1 MMILHDAVGPAVLAV
16 NVLSPSSLLSS
27 WGALG
32 LFAILF
38 AETGLLIGFF
48 LPGDSLLFTAGLAA
62 STPVGSAL
70 HLPLAAVLIAAAAGA
85 LAGAQTGYLI
95 GRAAGPALLQRS
107 RRRVLRRGAD
117 RAADLLARYGY
128 GKAIVLA
135 RFIPVVRTVA
145 NPLAGTLGVPA
156 AAFTFWQVAGGLAWS
171 LGITLAGYALG
182 SAIPGVDQYLLPAI
196 AVIVVVSLLPLLI
209 ELPRNRRDVR
219 ARRHAAGSAA
229 EADDQEEPC
238 GDDARPGR

>member
-1 MMILHDAVGPAVLAV
+1 MILHDAAGPAVLAV

-32 LFAILF
+32 LFAIVF

-62 STPVGSAL
+62 STPAASAL
-70 HLPLAAVLIAAAAGA
+70 HLPLAEVLVAAAAGA
-85 LAGAQTGYLI
+85 LLGAETGYFI
-95 GRAAGPALLQRS
+95 GRAAGPPLLQRS
-107 RRRVLRRGAD
+107 RSRALRRGAD

-145 NPLAGTLGVPA
+145 NPLAGTLGVPV
-156 AAFTFWQVAGGLAWS
+156 AAFTFWQVAGGLVWS

-182 SAIPGVDQYLLPAI
+182 STIPGVDQYLLPAI
-196 AVIVVVSLLPLLI
+196 AVIVVLSLLPLVI
-209 ELPRNRRDVR
+209 ELRRSRREAR
-219 ARRHAAGSAA
+219 AGRHAAGSAA
-229 EADDQEEPC
+229 ADDQEEPC
-238 GDDARPGR
+238 GDDARRAR

>member
-1 MMILHDAVGPAVLAV
+1 MMILHDAASPAGLAV
-16 NVLSPSSLLSS
+16 NVLSSSSLLSS

-62 STPVGSAL
+62 STRAGSAL
-70 HLPLAAVLIAAAAGA
+70 HLPLAGVLVAAAAGA
-85 LAGAQTGYLI
+85 LAGAQVGYLI
-95 GRAAGPALLQRS
+95 GRAAGPPLLNRS
-107 RRRVLRRGAD
+107 RSRALRRGTD
-117 RAADLLARYGY
+117 RAASLLARYGY

-135 RFIPVVRTVA
+135 RFIPVVRTIA
-145 NPLAGTLGVPA
+145 NPLAGTLRVPVVT
-156 AAFTFWQVAGGLAWS
+156 FTLWQAAGGLVWS

-182 SAIPGVDQYLLPAI
+182 STVPGVDQYLLPAI
-196 AVIVVVSLLPLLI
+196 AVIVVLSLVPILI
-209 ELPRNRRDVR
+209 ELRRNRR
-219 ARRHAAGSAA
+219 AAPAGRHAARSA

-238 GDDARPGR
+238 GGDAPSAR

>member
-1 MMILHDAVGPAVLAV
+1 MMILHGAAGPAGLAV
-16 NVLSPSSLLSS
+16 NVLSSSSLLSS

-62 STPVGSAL
+62 STRAGSAL
-70 HLPLAAVLIAAAAGA
+70 HLPLAGVLVAAAAGA
-85 LAGAQTGYLI
+85 LAGAQVGYLI
-95 GRAAGPALLQRS
+95 GRAAGPPLLHRS
-107 RRRVLRRGAD
+107 RSRALRRGTD

-156 AAFTFWQVAGGLAWS
+156 ATFTLWQAAGGLVWS

-182 SAIPGVDQYLLPAI
+182 STIPGVDQYLLPAI
-196 AVIVVVSLLPLLI
+196 AVIVVLSLLPILI
-209 ELPRNRRDVR
+209 ELRRNRRD
-219 ARRHAAGSAA
+219 APAGRHAARSA

-238 GDDARPGR
+238 SDDARPAR

>member
-1 MMILHDAVGPAVLAV
+1 MVLHDVASPAVLAV

-62 STPVGSAL
+62 STKVGSAL
-70 HLPLAAVLIAAAAGA
+70 HLPLAWTLIAAAAGA
-85 LAGAQTGYLI
+85 LTGAQAGYLI
-95 GRAAGPALLQRS
+95 GRGAGPALLQRS
-107 RRRVLRRGAD
+107 RSRAVRRGAD
-117 RAADLLARYGY
+117 RAASLLARYGY

-145 NPLAGTLGVPA
+145 NPLAGALDVPA
-156 AAFTFWQVAGGLAWS
+156 ATFTLWQAAGGLVWS

-182 SAIPGVDQYLLPAI
+182 STIPGVDQYLLPAI
-196 AVIVVVSLLPLLI
+196 AVIVVLSLLPILI
-209 ELPRNRRDVR
+209 EWRRSR
-219 ARRHAAGSAA
+219 REAPAGRHAARSV
-229 EADDQEEPC
+229 EEEPSN
-238 GDDARPGR
+238 GDARPAR

>member
-1 MMILHDAVGPAVLAV
+1 MVILHDAAGPAVLAV

-62 STPVGSAL
+62 STRVGSAL
-70 HLPLAAVLIAAAAGA
+70 HLPLAAVLVAAAAGA
-85 LAGAQTGYLI
+85 LAGAQTGYII

-107 RRRVLRRGAD
+107 RSRALRRGAD
-117 RAADLLARYGY
+117 RATELLARYGY

-156 AAFTFWQVAGGLAWS
+156 AAFTFWQVAGGLVWS

-182 SAIPGVDQYLLPAI
+182 STIPGVDQYLLPAI
-196 AVIVVVSLLPLLI
+196 AVIVVLSLLPLVI
-209 ELPRNRRDVR
+209 ELRRNRREAR
-219 ARRHAAGSAA
+219 AGRHAAGSAA
-229 EADDQEEPC
+229 QDPDQETM
-238 GDDARPGR
+238 GR

>member
-1 MMILHDAVGPAVLAV
+1 MMVLHDAASPAVLAV
-16 NVLSPSSLLSS
+16 NVLSSSSLLSS

-32 LFAILF
+32 LFAIIF

-62 STPVGSAL
+62 STGAGSAL
-70 HLPLAAVLIAAAAGA
+70 HLPLAAVLVAAAAGA
-85 LAGAQTGYLI
+85 LAGAEVGYLI
-95 GRAAGPALLQRS
+95 GRTAGPPLLNRS
-107 RRRVLRRGAD
+107 RSRALRRGAD

-145 NPLAGTLGVPA
+145 NPLAGTLRVPVA
-156 AAFTFWQVAGGLAWS
+156 TFTLWQAAGGLVWS

-182 SAIPGVDQYLLPAI
+182 STIPGVDQYLLPAI
-196 AVIVVVSLLPLLI
+196 AVIVVLSLLPILI
-209 ELPRNRRDVR
+209 ELRRNRRG
-219 ARRHAAGSAA
+219 APAGRHAARSA
-229 EADDQEEPC
+229 EADNQEEPC
-238 GDDARPGR
+238 SGDARPVR

>member
-1 MMILHDAVGPAVLAV
+1 MILHDAAGPAVMAV

-62 STPVGSAL
+62 STPAGSAL
-70 HLPLAAVLIAAAAGA
+70 HLPLAEVLVAAAAGA
-85 LAGAQTGYLI
+85 LLGAETGYFI
-95 GRAAGPALLQRS
+95 GRAAGPPLLQRS
-107 RRRVLRRGAD
+107 RNRAVRRGAD

-145 NPLAGTLGVPA
+145 NPLAGTLGVPV
-156 AAFTFWQVAGGLAWS
+156 AAFTFWQVAGGLVWS
-171 LGITLAGYALG
+171 LGITLTGYALG
-182 SAIPGVDQYLLPAI
+182 STIPGVDQYLLPAI
-196 AVIVVVSLLPLLI
+196 AVIVVLSLLPILI
-209 ELPRNRRDVR
+209 ELLRNRRD
-219 ARRHAAGSAA
+219 APAGRHAARSA
-229 EADDQEEPC
+229 EADDQEEPSN
-238 GDDARPGR
+238 GDVRPAR

>member
-1 MMILHDAVGPAVLAV
+1 MILHDAAGPAVLAV

-38 AETGLLIGFF
+38 AETGLLVGFF

-62 STPVGSAL
+62 STPAGSAL
-70 HLPLAAVLIAAAAGA
+70 HLPLAEVLVAAAAGA
-85 LAGAQTGYLI
+85 LLGAETGYFI
-95 GRAAGPALLQRS
+95 GRAAGPPLLQRS
-107 RRRVLRRGAD
+107 SSRAVRHGAD

-145 NPLAGTLGVPA
+145 NPLAGTLGVPV
-156 AAFTFWQVAGGLAWS
+156 AAFTFWQVAGGLVWS

-182 SAIPGVDQYLLPAI
+182 STIPGVDQYLLPAI
-196 AVIVVVSLLPLLI
+196 AVIVVLSLTPLVI
-209 ELPRNRRDVR
+209 ELRRSRREAR
-219 ARRHAAGSAA
+219 AGRHAAGSAA
-229 EADDQEEPC
+229 AADDQEEPC
-238 GDDARPGR
+238 GDDARRAR

>member
-1 MMILHDAVGPAVLAV
+1 V
-16 NVLSPSSLLSS
+16 
-27 WGALG
+27 
-32 LFAILF
+32 F

-62 STPVGSAL
+62 SAPAGSAL
-70 HLPLAAVLIAAAAGA
+70 HLPLPAVLVGAAAGA

-107 RRRVLRRGAD
+107 RRRAVRRGAD
-117 RAADLLARYGY
+117 RAAELLARYGY

-135 RFIPVVRTVA
+135 RFIPEVRTVA

-156 AAFTFWQVAGGLAWS
+156 AAFTFWQVAGGLVWS

-196 AVIVVVSLLPLLI
+196 AVIVVLSLLPLVI
-209 ELPRNRRDVR
+209 ELRRNRREAR
-219 ARRHAAGSAA
+219 AGRHAAGSAA
-229 EADDQEEPC
+229 KAHDQEEPC
-238 GDDARPGR
+238 GGNARPAR